1 MHDSSD
7 YPHELQWTAATK
19 CRRTTVDC
27 SFIIHVG
34 FSATSKKSRRPN
46 NVRSAVQVVSH
57 ECLFAKLMKSTSVDD
72 AYRKLHIRVVP
83 NELLSPKYL
92 VEYLIEYPI
101 K

>member
-1 MHDSSD
+1 M
-7 YPHELQWTAATK
+7 
-19 CRRTTVDC
+19 
-27 SFIIHVG
+27 SFCEID
-34 FSATSKKSRRPN
+34 
-46 NVRSAVQVVSH
+46 VR
-57 ECLFAKLMKSTSVDD
+57 TSVDD